1 MPSRRRHGWP
11 SHRRGGRWTET
22 GQWVASQLATEARW
36 HGELGGDRDESAR
49 TLKRRE
55 LGGGSWWT
63 DGSAGDEG
71 EALLVPS
78 GGWGRMGSELR
89 INDGR
94 GSG

>member
-36 HGELGGDRDESAR
+36 HGELGGGRDESAQ

-55 LGGGSWWT
+55 LGGG
-63 DGSAGDEG
+63 GAGG
-71 EALLVPS
+71 PMVQLVTKVRHCLCRQAA
-78 GGWGRMGSELR
+78 GAGWAVS
-89 INDGR
+89 
-94 GSG
+94 